1 MEESCNLPKSLLHES
16 LEPVSQSPQSS
27 SAGVTTRTGKAQ
39 LRYISVTSTACQ
51 PSHLDGR
58 RASSS
63 PALTP
68 REGRV
73 PISLLL
79 RFLVKQNFP
88 QSAVC
93 ISLARGE
100 LQQHRSNALGCHPVS
115 LHLVCVPRGTQR
127 RRAQPGKTAAVRQEK
142 PAETCT

>member
-1 MEESCNLPKSLLHES
+1 MEENSNLPKSLLHES

-27 SAGVTTRTGKAQ
+27 SAGVTIRSGKAQ
-39 LRYISVTSTACQ
+39 LRYISVTSAACQ

-68 REGRV
+68 RGRTCAE
-73 PISLLL
+73 IS
-79 RFLVKQNFP
+79 FP
-88 QSAVC
+88 KIPGKAEFPTSGVC

-100 LQQHRSNALGCHPVS
+100 LQQHRSTVLGRHPGS
-115 LHLVCVPRGTQR
+115 LHHVCELVNCSSKTRRTCRNLHLPRLL
-127 RRAQPGKTAAVRQEK
+127 ES
-142 PAETCT
+142 

>member
-16 LEPVSQSPQSS
+16 LQPVSQSPQSS

-68 REGRV
+68 QGRTCAEISPIPGKAEFPPKCLFASRWPEVSCSSTGATRSGVTLCHFTSSASREGPRGDGL
-73 PISLLL
+73 S
-79 RFLVKQNFP
+79 LVK
-88 QSAVC
+88 
-93 ISLARGE
+93 
-100 LQQHRSNALGCHPVS
+100 LQQ
-115 LHLVCVPRGTQR
+115 
-127 RRAQPGKTAAVRQEK
+127 
-142 PAETCT
+142 